1 MLLGG
6 SRSSSNSCAPG
17 NVTFVSLFAAAVGF
31 SGLHRNHPLQS
42 WNHPMPG
49 AELIDVLIPSSSPQT
64 APCFPP
70 CGLCEMHLQEEA
82 STLCSGGIVL
92 VFWKKNICFK
102 SKNSV
107 AFLLQSYTFL
117 RGSPRCDGLSMAYS
131 K

>member
-1 MLLGG
+1 
-6 SRSSSNSCAPG
+6 
-17 NVTFVSLFAAAVGF
+17 
-31 SGLHRNHPLQS
+31 
-42 WNHPMPG
+42 MPS

-82 STLCSGGIVL
+82 STLCSGGIAL

-117 RGSPRCDGLSMAYS
+117 RGSP
-131 K
+131 